1 MAEAD
6 EPRLPGLHLQIGR
19 VYLRL
24 RRPAEA
30 ARAFRAALRIDG
42 DNARVHEGLATALL
56 RLRRPTAAA
65 EHALIAVGLLH
76 HFPRAHFRLGV
87 ALTRLR
93 MYERAIEAFETC
105 LKIAPQSV
113 ACHRWLARIYG
124 KRLDRVDLAAE
135 HMSRIDFI
143 RHSMESS

>member
-1 MAEAD
+1 MQVSVGHAD
-6 EPRLPGLHLQIGR
+6 DMSPKIKRFPKRSPCGPAGRPPGRG
-19 VYLRL
+19 
-24 RRPAEA
+24 
-30 ARAFRAALRIDG
+30 
-42 DNARVHEGLATALL
+42 
-56 RLRRPTAAA
+56 RRPTAAA